1 MENDWSLK
9 EPIVIK
15 GTDICQ
21 CGIPHTN
28 RSIVTHLNR
37 YERLL
42 NHYDEK
48 EKRIQDKIKNRIKDL
63 NEIDFMKYE
72 SVISTNEL
80 KWVLSLFEWEE
91 C

>member
-1 MENDWSLK
+1 MQNNWSLK
-9 EPIVIK
+9 EPVVIK

-21 CGIPHTN
+21 YGIPHTN

-42 NHYDEK
+42 NYYDKK
-48 EKRIQDKIKNRIKDL
+48 EKRIQNKIKNRIKDL
-63 NEIDFMKYE
+63 NEIDFMEYE

-80 KWVLSLFEWEE
+80 KWVLSLFEYEE
-91 C
+91 